1 MMLFLKHLVLSDIK
15 RIPAEGFLYFPRS
28 VVDPRLQIWVKWWG
42 YVAGY
47 RHSKTPFHWTA
58 GIWMQAQQFKR
69 SSMSM
74 WLRAPVSVM
83 QETIWNLHKGSRL
96 ARTHSIFF
104 LLSLSLS
111 LPFIMFAQ
119 AHIIPCISILL
130 WYFHKHSHAQWKVTE
145 VGLSWSAWA
154 QISFRGFKEQ
164 SQTEPLRKTLQST
177 DVHELLSIRFLSL
190 SFILFYILI
199 VVTWTYTFFKS
210 K

>member
-1 MMLFLKHLVLSDIK
+1 MLLVTDTLKLLFTELQAYGCRLNSSKEALCPCDYGHQSQWCRK
-15 RIPAEGFLYFPRS
+15 LY
-28 VVDPRLQIWVKWWG
+28 
-42 YVAGY
+42 
-47 RHSKTPFHWTA
+47 
-58 GIWMQAQQFKR
+58 
-69 SSMSM
+69 
-74 WLRAPVSVM
+74 
-83 QETIWNLHKGSRL
+83 ETCTRDLDSH
-96 ARTHSIFF
+96 ARTASSSF
-104 LLSLSLS
+104 SLSLS

-130 WYFHKHSHAQWKVTE
+130 WYLHKHSHAQWKVTE

-154 QISFRGFKEQ
+154 QISFRGFMEQ